1 MKILSGRL
9 KKPFPS
15 DVKAQQEQ
23 PCCLE
28 KTPGIHSPQQTGLL
42 PQRNVAPDELPKVA
56 GFRAF
61 CHFRIHFAHLEVG
74 QPVSRVGQS
83 GQIVV
88 PFNRLQQ
95 KYDGGNQ
102 NSLVTPV
109 TRKEQDL
116 THHNEQQQDIAGR
129 KECGIQR
136 GKTYQQ
142 HHAPQET
149 VTEVFPPP
157 LLILRL
163 NIKSKTKQKGKD
175 GVCLTCK
182 KAKHHIQNPLVQ
194 NLQPL
199 R

>member
-1 MKILSGRL
+1 MTQKAVFFRCKSPTGTALPSG
-9 KKPFPS
+9 
-15 DVKAQQEQ
+15 
-23 PCCLE
+23 
-28 KTPGIHSPQQTGLL
+28 KTPGIHGPQQTGLL
-42 PQRNVAPDELPKVA
+42 PQRNVAPNEIPKVP
-56 GFRAF
+56 GFRVF
-61 CHFRIHFAHLEVG
+61 RHFRIHFAHLEIR
-74 QPVSRVGQS
+74 QAVSRVGQS

-109 TRKEQDL
+109 TRKEQDQ

-149 VTEVFPPP
+149 VTEVFPLP

-182 KAKHHIQNPLVQ
+182 RLNTTFKTPWSRTSNHSGESAG
-194 NLQPL
+194 
-199 R
+199 